1 MKKIILAT
9 LAACLISV
17 ACLAADGGA
26 ADGGAYYPE
35 DGPVKIFTF
44 QADGG
49 A

>member
-1 MKKIILAT
+1 MKKIVLAV

-17 ACLAADGGA
+17 ACFAADGGA

-35 DGPVKIFTF
+35 DGKKVYTF